1 MHDYAQNSPPSLVE
15 TNFLLTQV
23 PSYCFHRGILI
34 ISAALGICPQFNKC
48 IFTKMKVGC
57 LRHPGASTTGS
68 QLLEKNPGNP
78 AMSPHKVR
86 GTGTCHTV
94 ETVERGRESGW
105 EGNCLGD
112 ELLLQNRHKTASC
125 MYTMLW
131 STSTWNS
138 NTSAYVSTP
147 LTTWGIQALLVA

>member
-78 AMSPHKVR
+78 AMSPHEVR

-94 ETVERGRESGW
+94 ETVERGKGRGW
-105 EGNCLGD
+105 EG
-112 ELLLQNRHKTASC
+112 TAWAVSC
-125 MYTMLW
+125 HNKIARTMPPEHTPRNDPRAHGAHRYTHLK
-131 STSTWNS
+131 
-138 NTSAYVSTP
+138 
-147 LTTWGIQALLVA
+147 